1 MATVRNKVM
10 IPVGQAQSHEAQF
23 VSFHGLNDDKEH
35 LALVFKGADKNQAVP
50 LVRLH
55 SECLTGDVFHSARC
69 DCGKQLDE
77 AVETMAKDGGI
88 ILYLRQEG
96 RGIGLYNKLD
106 AYALQ
111 DTGMDTFAAN
121 RALGFDDDLRD
132 FSVAAQMLDALGVE
146 HIDLLTNNL
155 EKVKTIE
162 EQGVRVRNQK
172 STGVFYNRHNGHYLQ
187 AKAEIANHQIDLTG
201 LLAQVS

>member
-10 IPVGQAQSHEAQF
+10 IPVGQNQSHEAQF

-35 LALVFKGADKNQAVP
+35 IALVFKGAGQQQGVP

-77 AVETMAKDGGI
+77 AVESMAKEGGI

-106 AYALQ
+106 AYRLQ
-111 DTGMDTFAAN
+111 DGGMDTFAAN

-132 FSVAAQMLDALGVE
+132 FSVAAQMLNALGIKQ
-146 HIDLLTNNL
+146 IDLLTNNL

-162 EQGVRVRNQK
+162 EQGVVVRKQK

-187 AKAEIANHQIDLTG
+187 AKAEIANHQIDLKG
-201 LLAQVS
+201 VLVQVG

>member
-10 IPVGQAQSHEAQF
+10 IPVGQNQSHEADF

-35 LALVFKGADKNQAVP
+35 IALVFKGADAAQDVP

-55 SECLTGDVFHSARC
+55 SECLTGDIFHSARC

-77 AVETMAKDGGI
+77 AVETMAKQGGI

-106 AYALQ
+106 AYKLQ

-121 RALGFDDDLRD
+121 RALGFEDDLRD
-132 FSVAAQMLDALGVE
+132 FSVAAQMLEALGVDE
-146 HIDLLTNNL
+146 IDLLTNNL

-162 EQGVRVRNQK
+162 EQGLVVRKQK

-187 AKAEIANHQIDLTG
+187 AKAEIANHQIDLKG
-201 LLAQVS
+201 VLAQVH